1 MTVNLTGAL
10 EYEAQ
15 HPRRVR
21 GGLRQA
27 VLQETT

>member
-10 EYEAQ
+10 AYEAQ
-15 HPRRVR
+15 HPLRVC
-21 GGLRQA
+21 GGLRRA